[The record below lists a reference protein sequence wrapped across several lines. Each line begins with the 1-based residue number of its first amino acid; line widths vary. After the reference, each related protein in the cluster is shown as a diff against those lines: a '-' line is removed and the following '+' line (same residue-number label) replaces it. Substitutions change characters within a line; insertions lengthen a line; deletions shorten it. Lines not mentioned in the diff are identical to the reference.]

1 MTDDKFKTLENYN
14 TRMKTAISEL
24 KGLNDGNRDDFI
36 DAIALSYGEIVRA
49 CEQRRETVQRRK
61 YGR

>member
-1 MTDDKFKTLENYN
+1 MSDIINRLKNYN

-24 KGLNDGNRDDFI
+24 ERLEEDDDFL
-36 DAIALSYGEIVRA
+36 DEIALSYSEIVRK
-49 CEQRRETVQRRK
+49 CEDRREFIQRRK

>member
-1 MTDDKFKTLENYN
+1 MSDIINRLKNYN

-24 KGLNDGNRDDFI
+24 GRLEEDDDFL
-36 DAIALSYGEIVRA
+36 DEIALSYSEIVRK
-49 CEQRRETVQRRK
+49 CEDRREFIQRRK

>member
-1 MTDDKFKTLENYN
+1 MSDILNRLKNYN

-24 KGLNDGNRDDFI
+24 ERLEEDDDFL
-36 DAIALSYGEIVRA
+36 DEIALSYSEIVRK
-49 CEQRRETVQRRK
+49 CEDRREFIQRRK

>member
-1 MTDDKFKTLENYN
+1 MTVYSIEKLKNYN

-24 KGLNDGNRDDFI
+24 ERLEDDI
-36 DAIALSYGEIVRA
+36 DFLMEIEKSYGEIVRK
-49 CEQRRETVQRRK
+49 CEDRREFIQRRK

>member
-1 MTDDKFKTLENYN
+1 MTSYSIEKLKNYN

-24 KGLNDGNRDDFI
+24 ERLEDDI
-36 DAIALSYGEIVRA
+36 DFLMEIEKSYGEIVRK
-49 CEQRRETVQRRK
+49 CEDRREFIQRRK